1 MWNLTHQRIIP
12 WPQISFTASHYQ
24 ITPSVAQQHW
34 MWEAEAQ
41 FTGDF
46 VESLFLFERLQKRST
61 FLNFSENIKKFS
73 HLYER
78 FYSMCIHRRPFLPP
92 SVSPWHNIWLQWDW
106 SQWELSSKF
115 IVSSTT
121 DAHDRAIPMTGP
133 VATSKTAKGFHVCLF
148 TRMIKVVL
156 HHGGGDL
163 V

>member
-1 MWNLTHQRIIP
+1 MKFNTSKDYTVTTDLLHCVPLPNHSLSGSATLNVGSRSSVHRRFCRIFVFI
-12 WPQISFTASHYQ
+12 
-24 ITPSVAQQHW
+24 
-34 MWEAEAQ
+34 WEA
-41 FTGDF
+41 
-46 VESLFLFERLQKRST
+46 
-61 FLNFSENIKKFS
+61 SEKKYIFS

-106 SQWELSSKF
+106 SQWELSSKC
-115 IVSSTT
+115 IVSSTA